1 MFDLVTT
8 QQMKNMKLWEEE
20 EEEDDNKANTK
31 LRSR

>member
-20 EEEDDNKANTK
+20 EEEDDNKAK
-31 LRSR
+31 YKVKK